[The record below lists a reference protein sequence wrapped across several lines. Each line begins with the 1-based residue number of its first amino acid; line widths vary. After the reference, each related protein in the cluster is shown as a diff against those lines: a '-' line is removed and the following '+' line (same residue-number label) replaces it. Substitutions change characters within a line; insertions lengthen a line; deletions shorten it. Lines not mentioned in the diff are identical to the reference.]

1 MAKAL
6 GRGLGAILDEV
17 EEAYAK
23 DLSDAESLELE
34 ARGAYIEDLDVK
46 SIVPNP
52 YQPRKY
58 FDESA
63 LEELSASIKEHGLLQ
78 PIVVVA
84 KEDGYILV
92 AGERRLRAHRLA
104 KLTAIKAIVVP
115 LDIDSI
121 KLRELALIENIQRE
135 NLNAIELAN
144 SYAELIE
151 VHKITH
157 DELSNIV
164 HKSRSQITNTMRL
177 LNLSNYAQEHLAN
190 GKISQGHA
198 KALVGMD
205 DKKQKIIIDSI
216 VGQKLS
222 VRDVENMVKN
232 HKEGVGSRPA
242 KKPALSL
249 LDPYGKA
256 LDELLPFSHKIKAK
270 SIEISFANEEEVKNF
285 LTILKS

>member
-6 GRGLGAILDEV
+6 GRGLGAILDEI

-23 DLSDAESLELE
+23 DLSDAESPELE
-34 ARGAYIEDLDVK
+34 AGGAHIEDLDVK
-46 SIVPNP
+46 NIAPNP
-52 YQPRKY
+52 YQPRKH
-58 FDESA
+58 FDESS

-115 LDIDSI
+115 LDIDTI

-177 LNLSNYAQEHLAN
+177 LNRIAPCPQARSNSFEA
-190 GKISQGHA
+190 SQRFRI
-198 KALVGMD
+198 KFTNLKM
-205 DKKQKIIIDSI
+205 SNFF
-216 VGQKLS
+216 
-222 VRDVENMVKN
+222 DVQDRTKV
-232 HKEGVGSRPA
+232 
-242 KKPALSL
+242 
-249 LDPYGKA
+249 Y
-256 LDELLPFSHKIKAK
+256 
-270 SIEISFANEEEVKNF
+270 EEAY
-285 LTILKS
+285 L